1 MSADP
6 APTSPAVHR
15 TVQEVT
21 ERLVERSAR
30 TRAAYLRRVAAAA
43 EEAYER
49 GPARAGLGCANLAH
63 GFAACSPGDKLVLR
77 GAERPGVAIV
87 TSYNDMLSAHQPF
100 ETYPPVLKDA
110 VREAGGVAQVA
121 GGVPAMCD
129 GVTQGRAGMELSLY
143 SREVIAM
150 STAIALSHDMFDAS
164 LLLGVCDKIVP
175 GLLIGAL
182 HFGHLPAIFVPAG
195 PMPSGLPNKVKAR
208 ARQSFAEG
216 KIGRGEMLDAEA
228 KSYHS
233 PGTCT
238 FYGTANSNQVL
249 MEVMGLHLPGATFV
263 NPGTE
268 LRDGLTRAAA
278 RRAVEITAHGE
289 EYTPVA
295 HVVDEKALVN
305 AAVALLATGG
315 STNHTMHLVAIAAAA
330 GVELLW
336 DDLAALSRVVPL
348 LTRMYPNG
356 QADVNHFHAAGGM
369 QALIGDL
376 LDNGLLHQDVL
387 TVAGRGLGLYRSG
400 AELKEGQVVW
410 EERPSVSADLDVL
423 RPAAEPFSA
432 DGGIHMVSGN
442 LGRAVSKVSAVKPEH
457 LVIEAPAKVFDDQ
470 AELMAAFQEGA
481 LDGQDFVAVIRYQG
495 PSANGMPE
503 LHKLTPP
510 LAVLLDRG
518 QRVALV
524 TDGRMS
530 GASGKVPAAIH
541 LSPEAADGGPI
552 ALVRDGDLVR
562 LDSAAGTLDVL
573 VPAEE
578 LAART
583 PQGRPL
589 RDDEWVG
596 TGRELF
602 AAFRRAAA
610 PADRGA
616 GIFAIS
622 GAEGAG
628 TPLPAGGALRTG
640 AGHPAGDVLVAG
652 DATATGDVLVA
663 GGAPPAAGNA
673 AASGAGGVPGRRE
686 ARA

>member
-1 MSADP
+1 MN
-6 APTSPAVHR
+6 R
-15 TVQEVT
+15 TVKEVT
-21 ERLVERSAR
+21 ERLTERSLRSR
-30 TRAAYLRRVAAAA
+30 TAYLARVGAAAR
-43 EEAYER
+43 EAR
-49 GPARAGLGCANLAH
+49 AQGPARAGLGCANLAH
-63 GFAACSPGDKLVLR
+63 GFAACSPGDKQDLR
-77 GAERPGVAIV
+77 GASKPGVAIV
-87 TSYNDMLSAHQPF
+87 SAYNDMLSAHQPF
-100 ETYPPVLKDA
+100 ETYPAVLKEA
-110 VREAGGVAQVA
+110 VREAGGVAQFA

-150 STAIALSHDMFDAS
+150 ATAIALSHDMFDGS

-208 ARQSFAEG
+208 TRQLFAEG
-216 KIGRGEMLDAEA
+216 KIGRGTMLDAEA

-249 MEVMGLHLPGATFV
+249 MEVMGLHLPGTTFV

-278 RRAVEITAHGE
+278 RRVVEITAHGG

-295 HVVDEKALVN
+295 EVVDERAVVN
-305 AAVALLATGG
+305 AVVALLATGG

-330 GVELLW
+330 GIELLW
-336 DDLAALSRVVPL
+336 DDLAELSAVVPL

-356 QADVNHFHAAGGM
+356 QADVNHFQAAGGM
-369 QALIGDL
+369 QVLMGDL
-376 LDNGLLHQDVL
+376 LDAGLLHEDVL

-400 AELKEGQVVW
+400 PELKEGEVVW
-410 EERPSVSADLDVL
+410 AERPPASGDLDVL
-423 RPAAEPFSA
+423 RPVAAPFSA
-432 DGGIHMVSGN
+432 DGGIHMLSGN

-470 AELMAAFQEGA
+470 AELLAAFAAGE
-481 LDGQDFVAVIRYQG
+481 LDARDFVAVIRYQG

-552 ALVRDGDLVR
+552 SLVRDGDPIR
-562 LDSAAGTLDVL
+562 LDSTTGTLDLL
-573 VPAEE
+573 VPADE
-578 LAART
+578 LARRT
-583 PQGRPL
+583 PEGRAL

-602 AAFRRAAA
+602 AAFRRAAG
-610 PADRGA
+610 PAERGA
-616 GIFAIS
+616 GIFALS
-622 GAEGAG
+622 GAEGR
-628 TPLPAGGALRTG
+628 GGALGSRAGEDALREGGG
-640 AGHPAGDVLVAG
+640 AFGFPAGQGRDGALESLAG
-652 DATATGDVLVA
+652 E
-663 GGAPPAAGNA
+663 
-673 AASGAGGVPGRRE
+673 GR
-686 ARA
+686 A